1 MIFFSFQ
8 PDQIPADDQV
18 IVSKYI
24 SDPLCI
30 DEHKC
35 DVRLYVV
42 VTSFD
47 PLVIYLYE
55 EGLVRLATVK
65 YDKTAENLWNPCM
78 HLCNYSI
85 NKYHSDYIKATEDD
99 EDVGHKWTFSALLR
113 HLKSQGNDTTNLM
126 QAIEDVIIKS
136 IFACSQSIVSAC
148 RMFVPNQSN
157 CFELYGFD
165 ILIDNTL
172 RPWLLEV
179 NLSPS
184 LGIDTP
190 LDTKVKAAMLTDLLT
205 LVGIP
210 AQSPLTNT
218 GNGKSIRFKNPGSS
232 IPATGRRPHVE
243 MKSTTA
249 FGASK
254 RLNLGLSAEESRV
267 LKNVR
272 AQHSRR
278 GGFQCIFPTQDSMS
292 RYGMFLDPSTGIPMS
307 IVNGISMAPVLTTHN
322 FNMMLYTQLYNGSVP
337 TDENSFEERMTH
349 YERTLTSTNID
360 QIFKSI
366 PLKNQHQAQQLRKQ
380 LQKAMEN
387 GSELTLLQARKIF
400 SMYLECVLRRLTQDS
415 KINGTELKSQH
426 EKFILKFI
434 TRSDLTIKAPSFMK
448 NPGTSKIHGKDRTAI
463 VAKLLGDYLEA
474 FDRDTELC
482 VDNYSYY
489 GLIPSQLYDRF
500 ISQALEADL
509 EFILTLHVNL
519 TQNLSFL
526 YTRCTPQSNMPP
538 APPIPTGANG
548 FLKAL
553 PSMTPNISTRD
564 LAQIDS
570 YYRSLCPVSNIERDI
585 SCDSLDK
592 ITTSRLNNTTLHPIK
607 KRTSVA

>member
-1 MIFFSFQ
+1 
-8 PDQIPADDQV
+8 
-18 IVSKYI
+18 
-24 SDPLCI
+24 
-30 DEHKC
+30 
-35 DVRLYVV
+35 
-42 VTSFD
+42 
-47 PLVIYLYE
+47 
-55 EGLVRLATVK
+55 
-65 YDKTAENLWNPCM
+65 
-78 HLCNYSI
+78 
-85 NKYHSDYIKATEDD
+85 
-99 EDVGHKWTFSALLR
+99 
-113 HLKSQGNDTTNLM
+113 M

-148 RMFVPNQSN
+148 KMFVPNQSN

-190 LDTKVKAAMLTDLLT
+190 LDTKVKSAMLTDLLT

-210 AQSPLTNT
+210 VQSPTASHRT
-218 GNGKSIRFKNPGSS
+218 AADGKVRFKSPAGSV
-232 IPATGRRPHVE
+232 PASSRRPYVE
-243 MKSTTA
+243 MKTTTTA

-254 RLNLGLSAEESRV
+254 RLNLGLSAEENRV
-267 LKNVR
+267 LRNVR

-278 GGFQCIFPTQDSMS
+278 GGFIRIFPTQDSMQ
-292 RYGMFLDPSTGIPMS
+292 RYGMFLDSHTGIPMS
-307 IVNGISMAPVLTTHN
+307 IVNGISMAPVLTNHN
-322 FNMMLYTQLYNGSVP
+322 FNMMLHSQLYSGVT
-337 TDENSFEERMTH
+337 TDENNIEMRMMQ
-349 YERTLTSTNID
+349 YERTLVIANNID
-360 QIFKSI
+360 QIFKSL
-366 PLKNQHQAQQLRKQ
+366 PVKSQHQAQHLRKQ

-387 GSELTLLQARKIF
+387 GNELTLLQARKIF
-400 SMYLECVLRRLTQDS
+400 SLYMECVLKRLTQDTRQDT
-415 KINGTELKSQH
+415 KNQH

-434 TRSDLTIKAPSFMK
+434 TRSDLTIKPPSFMRHP
-448 NPGTSKIHGKDRTAI
+448 NTSKIQSKDRTAI

-474 FDRDTELC
+474 FEKDSEMC

-489 GLIPSQLYDRF
+489 GLISSQLFDKF
-500 ISQALEADL
+500 ILEASESDL

-526 YTRCTPQSNMPP
+526 YNRCTSQSNMPT
-538 APPIPTGANG
+538 APPIPTGTNG

-553 PSMTPNISTRD
+553 PSMTPNITTRD

-570 YYRSLCPVSNIERDI
+570 YYRSLCPISSSIERDL
-585 SCDSLDK
+585 SCENLEK
-592 ITTSRLNNTTLHPIK
+592 ITTNRMGNASMHQAK